1 MDDIIK
7 TEIINDLASG
17 DKSQRE
23 IGEAH
28 SLSQQSVSYLKKVNA
43 REIELVRNE
52 LITKLT
58 SKFISRTVRENK
70 KADIILDQYDDD
82 TANVPSKEERLFLAR
97 LDNKTVGL
105 LKGIIAPSSQDTNIT
120 VTKNEQINNIDAS
133 VLKMFHAGAKTL
145 LETHS
150 EDQDD

>member
-120 VTKNEQINNIDAS
+120 V
-133 VLKMFHAGAKTL
+133 
-145 LETHS
+145 
-150 EDQDD
+150 